1 MSEQALNSLRELPSV
16 DRMLK
21 HPDGERLLA
30 RYNRDYVIQKCREI
44 LDELRS
50 GIRQGRSVPHEALK
64 DEAVLARVG
73 AQLAAEGRPGL
84 VRVVNATGTILHTNL
99 GRALL
104 SKAAMDA
111 VLAVGGHPVNLEY
124 DLNAGK
130 RGRREE
136 TIEKLLIELT
146 GAEAA
151 TVVNNNAAAV
161 LLGLNTLAERREVI
175 VSRGELIEIGGAF
188 RIPEI
193 MAKSNAILRE
203 VGSTNRTH
211 PEDYE
216 KAIGENTALLLKV
229 HTSNYKVVGFTAEVE
244 LAQLVALGRKHNVP
258 VMEDLGSG
266 ALIDLS
272 RYGLPKEPIVAE
284 RIAAGA
290 DVVTF
295 SGDKILGGP
304 QAGLLVGRKDL
315 IAKMNKNH
323 LQRAL
328 RCGKL
333 TLAALEGTLRRYR
346 QSPNVVQE
354 IPTLKTFTRS
364 LDEILLMG
372 EQLLPKLRATLGGGY
387 HLALQESTAQ
397 IGSGALP
404 TEELPTAVVAI
415 SHDSFNAS
423 RIAERFRRADPPI
436 IGRVQDD
443 RFLLDLRTI
452 FNSEDLLPRFTDE

>member
-1 MSEQALNSLRELPSV
+1 LNLTIACATLNSLMSEQALNSLRELPSV

-21 HPDGERLLA
+21 HPDGESLLA

-175 VSRGELIEIGGAF
+175 VSRGESAAPIAPI
-188 RIPEI
+188 RKI
-193 MAKSNAILRE
+193 MKKRSAKTRLSCSRSTPAIIRW
-203 VGSTNRTH
+203 S
-211 PEDYE
+211 
-216 KAIGENTALLLKV
+216 
-229 HTSNYKVVGFTAEVE
+229 
-244 LAQLVALGRKHNVP
+244 
-258 VMEDLGSG
+258 
-266 ALIDLS
+266 
-272 RYGLPKEPIVAE
+272 
-284 RIAAGA
+284 
-290 DVVTF
+290 
-295 SGDKILGGP
+295 
-304 QAGLLVGRKDL
+304 
-315 IAKMNKNH
+315 
-323 LQRAL
+323 AL
-328 RCGKL
+328 RPKW
-333 TLAALEGTLRRYR
+333 
-346 QSPNVVQE
+346 SW
-354 IPTLKTFTRS
+354 RS
-364 LDEILLMG
+364 L
-372 EQLLPKLRATLGGGY
+372 LRWA
-387 HLALQESTAQ
+387 ESIT
-397 IGSGALP
+397 SL
-404 TEELPTAVVAI
+404 
-415 SHDSFNAS
+415 
-423 RIAERFRRADPPI
+423 
-436 IGRVQDD
+436 
-443 RFLLDLRTI
+443 
-452 FNSEDLLPRFTDE
+452 